1 MLQNARVTAFIV
13 FELLRKSQPGGG
25 GGEGNYLSS
34 PPPEIRVKEWEVF
47 IAANFAKMYFTV
59 DFFVR

>member
-1 MLQNARVTAFIV
+1 MLQNASVTAFIV
-13 FELLRKSQPGGG
+13 FELLRKSQLGG
-25 GGEGNYLSS
+25 GGELPLLS
-34 PPPEIRVKEWEVF
+34 PLQIRVKQWEVF